1 MKTWNVMNVI
11 GDDETLEKHLN
22 MLEKDGYKVKQ
33 VLLVN
38 TYEYKIIYTSEDIF
52 FTNNY
57 GQGIKEVLD

>member
-38 TYEYKIIYTSEDIF
+38 TYEYKIIYTSEDVF
-52 FTNNY
+52 FTSNY
-57 GQGIKEVLD
+57 RQGIKEVLD